1 MAATLAGTTGSWGI
15 TSDETGLIIESLDFD
30 FKDKEKAVLN
40 KSGETMGYVFYDEM
54 VECSLKGL
62 ATAATPF
69 AGKLTA
75 NLALANAIPSHLQGA
90 VTGGKNLI
98 RSIKKSLAI
107 EDFVKFDIGSRYCPL
122 ISAT

>member
-1 MAATLAGTTGSWGI
+1 MAATLIGTTGVWGI
-15 TSDETGLIIESLDFD
+15 ASDETGLLIENLDFD

-40 KSGETMGYVFYDEM
+40 KAGETLGYSFYDEM

-62 ATAATPF
+62 ATSSSAF

-75 NLALANAIPSHLQGA
+75 NLSLANAIPAHLQSA
-90 VTGGKNLI
+90 VTGGRNLI
-98 RSIKKSLAI
+98 RSVKKSLAI

-122 ISAT
+122 IS